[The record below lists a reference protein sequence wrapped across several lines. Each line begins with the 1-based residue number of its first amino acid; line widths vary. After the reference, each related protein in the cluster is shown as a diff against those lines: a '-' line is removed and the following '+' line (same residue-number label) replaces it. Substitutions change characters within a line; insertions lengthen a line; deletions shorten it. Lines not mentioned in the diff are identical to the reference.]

1 MSMGELNKMLL
12 FIFNAKFIGLYFPR
26 MSQGIVLAAKKSK
39 SKDNKKSAA
48 AKKAAATRKANAAKK
63 SAAAKKAA
71 AAKKKATALAKKG
84 IIKAPKSVS
93 DMLSRIEKNKR

>member
-48 AKKAAATRKANAAKK
+48 AKKAAA
-63 SAAAKKAA
+63 
-71 AAKKKATALAKKG
+71 AKKKATALAKKG